1 MLSADSKTNAFEG
14 GSPQLVEPLLITAVV
29 LLTGLA
35 FANGSNDISKGIAT
49 LAGSG
54 VTNYRTAILW
64 GTAWT
69 VVGGV
74 LAVFI
79 SSAMVKTFSGI
90 LANAPG
96 ADEQSPM
103 LAIAVMTGAMIWV
116 LFASKTGLPV
126 STTHALVGGLCGV
139 GLAAK
144 GWDGIQ
150 WSPLLPKVVIP
161 LGLSPVVAMGV
172 AFILFPATRWLL
184 KGWSGHCLCVVPVQQ
199 GHFVID
205 PTGSVAM
212 RSNTTDVKTV
222 LDSRECDEPQVLS
235 IRVGPDTF
243 HWITSGLTSFARS
256 LNDTPKMAFLLLG
269 FSFIGG
275 TSVPNMTG
283 LAFGLVAV
291 SMGIGSVL
299 GGRTVTEVLA
309 EKVTR
314 MDHQDGFT
322 ANLTTAVLVT
332 AAANFGLPVS
342 TTHVSAS
349 AIIGMGLRKGINE
362 VRWKTVWEMFAAW
375 ILTLPI
381 AGLLSAACWSLLSR
395 L

>member
-1 MLSADSKTNAFEG
+1 
-14 GSPQLVEPLLITAVV
+14 LVEPLLIIGVV

-35 FANGSNDISKGIAT
+35 FANGSNDVSKGIAT

-54 VTNYRTAILW
+54 VTSYRTAILW

-79 SSAMVKTFSGI
+79 SSAMVQTFNGI
-90 LANAPG
+90 LANASGTVQP
-96 ADEQSPM
+96 SPT
-103 LAIAVMTGAMIWV
+103 LAIAVMTGAMMWV
-116 LFASKTGLPV
+116 LFASKAGLPV
-126 STTHALVGGLCGV
+126 STTHAIVGGLCGV

-150 WSPLLPKVVIP
+150 WSTLLPKVVIP
-161 LGLSPVVAMGV
+161 LGFSPVVAMGM
-172 AFILFPATRWLL
+172 AFVLFPATRWLL
-184 KGWSGHCLCVVPVQQ
+184 HGWKGHCLCVVPVQT
-199 GHFVID
+199 GHFVVD
-205 PTGSVAM
+205 PTGSVAI
-212 RSNTTDVKTV
+212 RSSTSNVKTV

-332 AAANFGLPVS
+332 AAANLGLPVS

-349 AIIGMGLRKGINE
+349 AIIGMGLRKGIDE

-381 AGLLSAACWSLLSR
+381 AGLLSAGCWSLLSR

>member
-1 MLSADSKTNAFEG
+1 
-14 GSPQLVEPLLITAVV
+14 
-29 LLTGLA
+29 LTGLA
-35 FANGSNDISKGIAT
+35 FANGSNDVSKGIAT

-79 SSAMVKTFSGI
+79 SSAMVKTFNGI
-90 LANAPG
+90 LANASGTVRP
-96 ADEQSPM
+96 SPT
-103 LAIAVMTGAMIWV
+103 LAIAVMTGAMMWV
-116 LFASKTGLPV
+116 LFASKAGLPV
-126 STTHALVGGLCGV
+126 STTHAIVGGLCGV
-139 GLAAK
+139 GLTAK
-144 GWDGIQ
+144 GCDGIQ
-150 WSPLLPKVVIP
+150 WSTLLPKVVIP
-161 LGLSPVVAMGV
+161 LGLSPVVAMGMV
-172 AFILFPATRWLL
+172 FVLFPATRWLL
-184 KGWSGHCLCVVPVQQ
+184 SGWKGHCLCVVPVQT
-199 GHFVID
+199 GHFVVD
-205 PTGSVAM
+205 ATGSVAV
-212 RSNTTDVKTV
+212 RSSTTEVKTV
-222 LDSRECDEPQVLS
+222 LDSPECDEPHVRS

-291 SMGIGSVL
+291 SMGIGSFL

-332 AAANFGLPVS
+332 AAANLGLPVS

-349 AIIGMGLRKGINE
+349 AIIGMGLRKGIDE

-381 AGLLSAACWSLLSR
+381 AGLLSAGCWSLLSR